1 MDIRSYLAAT
11 GRTQSEFAKDIGVT
25 QSMVGHWLNGRC
37 RIVAEKA
44 VEIERAT
51 DHKISR
57 HDLRPDVFGAV
68 PPDSVDPKSR
78 ATA

>member
-1 MDIRSYLAAT
+1 MDIRSYLAET
-11 GRTQSEFAKDIGVT
+11 GHTQAEFAKAVGVT

-51 DHKISR
+51 NHRVSR
-57 HDLRPDVFGAV
+57 HELRPDVFGAA
-68 PPDSVDPKSR
+68 PSGTQ